1 MVLEEVTDMH
11 SKHRWVRDMDPLYL
25 SQELTLF
32 GYFGYFAED
41 DPPTVADVGS
51 AQDIL
56 RAAER

>member
-1 MVLEEVTDMH
+1 
-11 SKHRWVRDMDPLYL
+11 MDPLYL

-51 AQDIL
+51 DQNIL

>member
-1 MVLEEVTDMH
+1 LEEVTDMH

-41 DPPTVADVGS
+41 DPPTVANVGS
-51 AQDIL
+51 AQNIL

>member
-1 MVLEEVTDMH
+1 MH
-11 SKHRWVRDMDPLYL
+11 SKHRWVRGMDPLYL

-51 AQDIL
+51 AQNIL

>member
-1 MVLEEVTDMH
+1 ME
-11 SKHRWVRDMDPLYL
+11 PLYL
-25 SQELTLF
+25 SQKLTLF

-51 AQDIL
+51 AQNIL